1 MKSLSRCCL
10 LSCLLFL
17 APLGASAETVPTKP
31 AAPVNR
37 KKVVILQP
45 EIIRS
50 APAAKT
56 SAQSAKAKTPAVKPA
71 ASAATVTTTAARTT
85 APVVRTA
92 PKPASVSPL
101 AEGKKLF
108 ARKDYAGARKQ
119 FEAILL
125 NAGDQ
130 QPKVTA
136 AAKLWLAKS
145 LYMLD
150 LPADAETQLDQ
161 LLKSSSRADRDPA
174 MIYEAH
180 FDLASCRLRLG
191 QTLPAALDYLN
202 VGVSAGPAGT
212 ERIRQT
218 ALGNARLIA
227 SAMLEADEIAALERV
242 AKTPDLQAFLLNERM
257 QKYLR
262 SGNLAA
268 FRSTLPLAQTL
279 ASSPALAAFYREL
292 LQSLAAQE
300 KALNEKSWKEYRIG
314 ILLPLE
320 FPVYLQTSS
329 LPAGNRVYQGLHTCL
344 LKHQVVQP
352 DVLLNTAVGSTTAD
366 TGNTATPATER
377 LIEKH
382 RPIVILG
389 PLFSGEAVESAK
401 AAKHAK
407 VPLITPTATDKA
419 ISSGNQWGFQ
429 LNPTHEE
436 RGRIAARE
444 LLKTSKP
451 AIAAALAEKSPYL
464 EEMAKGFLDELM
476 RNGTETVIFASV
488 DNGTETNAA
497 TAQALNALSGKTLDA
512 LYLPMDDPDLVDRTL
527 SLLSTSKT
535 DYRRLL
541 GSGIW
546 NDSGIISRFK
556 TRLPKGITFFSDY
569 HTAASGGT
577 LAETAKNNSLIWNVP
592 PSPYLWYGYDS
603 LDYLLKLLSIKP
615 VRDGKALARAL
626 REAPVFKAHY
636 TSYYFSGGNVNR
648 SMNVLH
654 YENNTI
660 KSLP

>member
-1 MKSLSRCCL
+1 MKSFSRCCL

-31 AAPVNR
+31 AAPISR

-71 ASAATVTTTAARTT
+71 TSAAAVTTSAARTT

-92 PKPASVSPL
+92 PKPAAVDPL

-119 FEAILL
+119 FEAILI
-125 NAGDQ
+125 NAGSQ

-150 LPADAETQLDQ
+150 LPAEAETQLDQ
-161 LLKSSSRADRDPA
+161 LLKSSSPADLDPA
-174 MIYEAH
+174 IIYEAH

-262 SGNLAA
+262 SNNHAA
-268 FRSTLPLAQTL
+268 FKSTLPLAQTL
-279 ASSPALAAFYREL
+279 TSSPALGAFYREL
-292 LQSLAAQE
+292 LQSLPAQE

-320 FPVYLQTSS
+320 FPVYLRSSS
-329 LPAGNRVYQGLHTCL
+329 LPAGNRVYQGFHTRL

-352 DVLLNTAVGSTTAD
+352 EVLLNTAVGSTSGD
-366 TGNTATPATER
+366 TGNAASLAAER
-377 LIEKH
+377 LLEKH

-389 PLFSGEAVESAK
+389 PLFSGETVESAK

-419 ISSGNQWGFQ
+419 ISAGNQWGFQ
-429 LNPTHEE
+429 LNPTHDE

-451 AIAAALAEKSPYL
+451 ATAAALAEKSPYL

-476 RNGTETVIFASV
+476 RNGTKTVVFASL
-488 DNGTETNAA
+488 DSGTDTSAA
-497 TAQALNALSGKTLDA
+497 TSQAVASLSGKTFDV
-512 LYLPMDDPDLVDRTL
+512 LYLPMDNPVMIDRTL
-527 SLLSTSKT
+527 SMLSSSKT
-535 DYRRLL
+535 EYNRLL

-546 NDSGIISRFK
+546 NDSGVLNRFK
-556 TRLPKGITFFSDY
+556 ARLPKGITFFTDY
-569 HTAASGGT
+569 YTASGT
-577 LAETAKNNSLIWNVP
+577 DNADVAAKNHYLVWNVP
-592 PSPYLWYGYDS
+592 SSPYLWYGYDS
-603 LDYLLKLLSIKP
+603 LDYLLNLLSLKA
-615 VRDGKALARAL
+615 VKDGKALVKAL
-626 REAPVFKAHY
+626 REAPVYKAHY
-636 TSYYFSGGNVNR
+636 TSYDFGKGNVNR
-648 SMNVLH
+648 SLNVLH
-654 YENNTI
+654 YENNAI
-660 KSLP
+660 KKIP